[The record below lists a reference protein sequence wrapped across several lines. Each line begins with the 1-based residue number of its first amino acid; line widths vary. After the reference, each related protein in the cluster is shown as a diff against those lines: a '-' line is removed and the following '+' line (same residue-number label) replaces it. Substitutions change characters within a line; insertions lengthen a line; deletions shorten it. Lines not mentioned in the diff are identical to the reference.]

1 MRWGILVNL
10 AVILAVSGI
19 LLFVVFGAS
28 LERAAVDLKIQQAG
42 VVVDLLQGQILN
54 SDSPEH
60 MWAVVRSVCRA
71 RTGLKILLYDSGG
84 TVLGGCAVGKQPDL
98 PSPSEPGRRIRVVGA
113 SWPSSLFRG
122 TVVLVDVTGSF
133 SHGVRAVRAILEIPP
148 SIFAPASKFFGA
160 YLILTQSA
168 LFFLGYI
175 LFHRTVIGPVRDMAR
190 LAGKA
195 SGLADSSDSSVSP
208 ALKGDI
214 QRISSSLKA
223 MIVKIVDDRE
233 KMQELIEQLKRSN
246 RDLEA
251 AQQGLVRSEK
261 LAGVGRLA
269 AGVAHE
275 IGNPLQIV
283 MGYAELL
290 SRGPDSESRTEIL
303 PRMERELKRI
313 HDVLQRLLEFAR
325 PIPEK
330 IVSCDIN
337 ALVRD
342 CGSLI
347 KGRKGFGNVQ
357 FEFQLAPDLPLIE
370 TEPEKI
376 RQVIVNL
383 IFNAADAIPES
394 GGKITLRT
402 CNDENAAEI
411 SVVDT
416 GSGISQENLT
426 KVFDPF
432 FTTKEP
438 GKGTGLGLAVCLG
451 LVESMGG
458 TINVESEEG
467 KGTVVMVRI
476 PQREG

>member
-1 MRWGILVNL
+1 VRWGILANL

-42 VVVDLLQGQILN
+42 IIVDLLQGQILN
-54 SDSPEH
+54 SDSAEH
-60 MWAVVRSVCRA
+60 LWRAVRNVCRERA
-71 RTGLKILLYDSGG
+71 GLKILLYDSGG
-84 TVLGGCAVGKQPDL
+84 NILGGCAVGKEPD
-98 PSPSEPGRRIRVVGA
+98 PPKPSEPGRRITVLGSR
-113 SWPSSLFRG
+113 WPGTLFQG
-122 TVVLVDVTGSF
+122 SVVLVDVAGSF
-133 SHGVRAVRAILEIPP
+133 PHEIRTLRAFLEIPP
-148 SIFAPASKFFGA
+148 SIFAPAWKFFGA

-168 LFFLGYI
+168 LFLLGYI
-175 LFHRTVIGPVRDMAR
+175 LFHRTVIGPVRDIAR

-195 SGLADSSDSSVSP
+195 SGIADSPDPLGSQ

-214 QRISSSLKA
+214 QRISAILKA

-233 KMQELIEQLKRSN
+233 KMQALIEQLKKIN

-290 SRGPDSESRTEIL
+290 SRGPDPESRTEIL
-303 PRMERELKRI
+303 PRMDRELKRI
-313 HDVLQRLLEFAR
+313 HDILQRLLEFAR
-325 PIPEK
+325 PIPEE
-330 IVSCDIN
+330 IVTCEIN
-337 ALVRD
+337 ALVKD
-342 CGSLI
+342 CASLV
-347 KGRKGFGNVQ
+347 KGRKGFRNI
-357 FEFQLAPDLPLIE
+357 EFQFQLDPDLPLMK

-402 CNDENAAEI
+402 RADRSSVEI
-411 SVVDT
+411 EIEDT
-416 GSGISQENLT
+416 GSGISQENLA

-467 KGTVVMVRI
+467 KGTVVTVRI
-476 PQREG
+476 PRREA

>member
-42 VVVDLLQGQILN
+42 VIVDLLQGQILN

-60 MWAVVRSVCRA
+60 LWEAVRSVCRA

-84 TVLGGCAVGKQPDL
+84 NILGGCAVGKEPDP

-113 SWPSSLFRG
+113 RWPGSLFQG

-133 SHGVRAVRAILEIPP
+133 PHGIRTLRAFLEISP
-148 SIFAPASKFFGA
+148 SIFAPAWKFFGA

-175 LFHRTVIGPVRDMAR
+175 LFHRTIIGPVREIAR

-195 SGLADSSDSSVSP
+195 SGLADSPDPLGSP

-223 MIVKIVDDRE
+223 MIVKIMDDRE
-233 KMQELIEQLKRSN
+233 KMQELIEQLKTSN

-251 AQQGLVRSEK
+251 AQQGLARSEK

-269 AGVAHE
+269 AGLAHE

-290 SRGPDSESRTEIL
+290 SRGPDAESRTEIL
-303 PRMERELKRI
+303 PRMDRELKRI
-313 HDVLQRLLEFAR
+313 HDILQRLLEFAR

-342 CGSLI
+342 CATLI
-347 KGRKGFGNVQ
+347 KGRKSFGNVE
-357 FEFQLAPDLPLIE
+357 FEFQLASDLPLME

-376 RQVIVNL
+376 RQVVVNL

-394 GGKITLRT
+394 GGQ
-402 CNDENAAEI
+402 NHSAN
-411 SVVDT
+411 
-416 GSGISQENLT
+416 
-426 KVFDPF
+426 
-432 FTTKEP
+432 
-438 GKGTGLGLAVCLG
+438 
-451 LVESMGG
+451 
-458 TINVESEEG
+458 
-467 KGTVVMVRI
+467 
-476 PQREG
+476 PQG